1 MVRNPLQ
8 AVVYGVVLATIIGW
22 VLYIGRSVFVP
33 IVFAVLL
40 AYVIVGLARAL
51 ERLPAVG
58 ARLPAWLRYTLS
70 ILAIAGLLAAC
81 VSLAVNNVGRLVQQA
96 PVYQDLLLAR
106 IQRVAEFFGI
116 EAAPTWT
123 TLRDGLLE
131 QGRLQDLIGPTVMSV
146 TGFASAVVIVFVYVA
161 FLLIEKRKFRA
172 KLGLLSDDPQSVTR
186 IRDVI
191 DNINSRIGQYLAI
204 KTLINVILGAVCWA
218 VMAPFGLEFVAFWAL
233 VIAVLNYMPYIGSVL
248 GVLLPMAWAIVQFD
262 DLGTLLTLLLL
273 LSVAQFVIGYFLD
286 PFLMGNSLN
295 LSPFVILASLTVWG
309 SLWGIA
315 GAFLAVP
322 ITSALVI
329 VFSEFRGTRPIAVL
343 MSHGG
348 QLDGRR
354 GARGRERARDAA
366 AG

>member
-1 MVRNPLQ
+1 MNNRLQ

-22 VLYIGRSVFVP
+22 VLHVGRSVFIP

-96 PVYQDLLLAR
+96 PTYQELLLAR
-106 IQRVAEFFGI
+106 IQQVAEFFGV

-123 TLRDGLLE
+123 TLREGLLE
-131 QGRLQDLIGPTVMSV
+131 QWRLQELIGPTVMSV

-172 KLGLLSDDPQSVTR
+172 KLGMLSDDPHAVAR
-186 IRDVI
+186 IRDVV
-191 DNINSRIGQYLAI
+191 DSINSRIGQYLAI
-204 KTLINVILGAVCWA
+204 KTLINVIL
-218 VMAPFGLEFVAFWAL
+218 
-233 VIAVLNYMPYIGSVL
+233 
-248 GVLLPMAWAIVQFD
+248 
-262 DLGTLLTLLLL
+262 
-273 LSVAQFVIGYFLD
+273 
-286 PFLMGNSLN
+286 
-295 LSPFVILASLTVWG
+295 ASLTVWA

-322 ITSALVI
+322 IASALVI

-343 MSHGG
+343 MSRGG
-348 QLDGRR
+348 RLDDRR
-354 GARGRERARDAA
+354 DTRGRQRVQEGA

>member
-1 MVRNPLQ
+1 MVNNRLQ
-8 AVVYGVVLATIIGW
+8 AIVYGVVLATIISW
-22 VLYIGRSVFVP
+22 VLHVGRSVFIP

-96 PVYQDLLLAR
+96 PTYQKLLLAR
-106 IQRVAEFFGI
+106 IQQVAEFFGV

-123 TLRDGLLE
+123 TLREGLLE
-131 QGRLQDLIGPTVMSV
+131 QWRLQELIGPTVMSV

-172 KLGLLSDDPQSVTR
+172 KLGMLSDDPHAVAR
-186 IRDVI
+186 IRDVV
-191 DNINSRIGQYLAI
+191 DSINSRIGQYLAI
-204 KTLINVILGAVCWA
+204 KTLINVIL
-218 VMAPFGLEFVAFWAL
+218 
-233 VIAVLNYMPYIGSVL
+233 
-248 GVLLPMAWAIVQFD
+248 
-262 DLGTLLTLLLL
+262 
-273 LSVAQFVIGYFLD
+273 
-286 PFLMGNSLN
+286 
-295 LSPFVILASLTVWG
+295 ASLTVWA

-322 ITSALVI
+322 IASALVI

-343 MSHGG
+343 MSRGG
-348 QLDGRR
+348 RLDDRR
-354 GARGRERARDAA
+354 DTRGRQRVQEGA